1 MRTLDTHHHISAA
14 AQALSVVVGGDD
26 RKLEV
31 GPAHVAVHDSR
42 LDDAR
47 VLLDHKA
54 VLTVCRGW
62 DDQPVRIGTV
72 VPCIC
77 ISGLGK
83 RKPTTTHKHTHTRK
97 PTTTTTYT
105 HKHTHTHGRLLTG

>member
-1 MRTLDTHHHISAA
+1 MCCLRTLDTHHHISAA

-54 VLTVCRGW
+54 VLTICRGR

-83 RKPTTTHKHTHTRK
+83 SNHTHTQ
-97 PTTTTTYT
+97 TVD
-105 HKHTHTHGRLLTG
+105 